1 MMTDKTNEMS
11 FEAALARLEDI
22 VRALE
27 AGSGDLDASLK
38 GFEEGIALV
47 RLCSEK
53 LESAEQK
60 VKQLLATADG
70 VSAVP
75 FEE

>member
-1 MMTDKTNEMS
+1 MMTNKTDEMS
-11 FEAALARLEDI
+11 FEAALARLEEI

-27 AGSGDLDASLK
+27 AGNGDLDASLK

-53 LESAEQK
+53 LENAEQK